1 MRITLPLALLGAL
14 PLGRPGLRQAAL
26 AIALALN
33 TGIACAPAQAHQPL
47 NSSATVTS
55 AATAATAI
63 TGTNTGTGTGTHASP
78 AEPPPRLAFNRFF
91 TQPIGPQGLSFS
103 PELLAR
109 QGQRVRLVGYMV
121 AREQAQTGRFML
133 TPLPV
138 RMSEHA
144 DGEADDLPPATVT
157 VLLPPDAAQWP
168 VPHQDGLIELTGRL
182 DIGRHEDD
190 DGRVTWLRLV
200 LDAAAP

>member
-1 MRITLPLALLGAL
+1 MLATAALLTL
-14 PLGRPGLRQAAL
+14 VTGLVS
-26 AIALALN
+26 
-33 TGIACAPAQAHQPL
+33 APARAHQPVHPV
-47 NSSATVTS
+47 NTTATASSAS
-55 AATAATAI
+55 ATADL
-63 TGTNTGTGTGTHASP
+63 
-78 AEPPPRLAFNRFF
+78 PPRLAFNRFF

-103 PELLAR
+103 PELLSR
-109 QGQRVRLVGYMV
+109 QGQRVRLIGYMV

>member
-1 MRITLPLALLGAL
+1 MRITLPLALSDAL
-14 PLGRPGLRQAAL
+14 PTVARCLRPLATAGMLALMSAAGLFGAPAL
-26 AIALALN
+26 AQPP
-33 TGIACAPAQAHQPL
+33 TAP
-47 NSSATVTS
+47 V
-55 AATAATAI
+55 AAPGTADL
-63 TGTNTGTGTGTHASP
+63 
-78 AEPPPRLAFNRFF
+78 PPRLAFNRIF

-103 PELLAR
+103 PDVLSR

-121 AREQAQTGRFML
+121 AREHVQTGRFMV

-157 VLLPPDAAQWP
+157 VLLPPDAAQQP